1 MYAPITVGHMFT
13 GKAYARALRGHFLAS
28 SALLTLLLETFW
40 VDLSVEEKNHLT
52 ELYNSEDPSSK
63 EDDELAVKIVSW
75 FEEKKTTLASSS
87 RTSAL
92 WLNYTQ
98 YVTIAQAFIKA
109 ERTNDWLSHIAA
121 SRSML
126 NLFAATGH
134 NNYAKTCRL
143 YLQSMQEM
151 KKDHPIIFEQFML
164 GNHTVRRIEKK
175 WAGIWTDMSIEQILM
190 KSLKGRGGVIGKGM
204 TENVIRVWTKTMH
217 RCAEVSNAMNN
228 LFLAVNPNNQRKELF
243 AGRVKRD
250 NDDFK
255 KIQAWFQTHNP
266 FECGEK
272 LISLD
277 SGLVDE
283 NNSVNCDRA
292 EEIGVSIQSQL
303 DGVSFTKCF
312 FKRKDQVYNL
322 QSLYSSDNIDD
333 EKVTVDPLT
342 LFLRLIVAVERMP
355 ENKIDDYFS
364 YELSPYPMSLFNGG
378 IMRSGTKANLKAF
391 LLK

>member
-1 MYAPITVGHMFT
+1 
-13 GKAYARALRGHFLAS
+13 
-28 SALLTLLLETFW
+28 
-40 VDLSVEEKNHLT
+40 
-52 ELYNSEDPSSK
+52 
-63 EDDELAVKIVSW
+63 
-75 FEEKKTTLASSS
+75 
-87 RTSAL
+87 
-92 WLNYTQ
+92 
-98 YVTIAQAFIKA
+98 
-109 ERTNDWLSHIAA
+109 
-121 SRSML
+121 
-126 NLFAATGH
+126 
-134 NNYAKTCRL
+134 
-143 YLQSMQEM
+143 
-151 KKDHPIIFEQFML
+151 
-164 GNHTVRRIEKK
+164 
-175 WAGIWTDMSIEQILM
+175 
-190 KSLKGRGGVIGKGM
+190 
-204 TENVIRVWTKTMH
+204 MH

-228 LFLAVNPNNQRKELF
+228 LFLAVNPNNQHKELF

-303 DGVSFTKCF
+303 DGVSFTKCS

-322 QSLYSSDNIDD
+322 QSLYSSVNIDD

-391 LLK
+391 LLKEVPPSEPLPGTFTTIADGGAFMWCCNWKKNDLFGDIFQK